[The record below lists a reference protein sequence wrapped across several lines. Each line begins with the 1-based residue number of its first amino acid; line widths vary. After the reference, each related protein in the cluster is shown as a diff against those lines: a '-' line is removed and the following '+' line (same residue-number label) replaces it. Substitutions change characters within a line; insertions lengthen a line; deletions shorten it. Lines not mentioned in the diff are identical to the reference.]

1 MEVESVGRQ
10 GVTAPGPVGP
20 LSHVAV
26 TVMSTENE
34 SKWTSVTLQRSDV
47 TDLDEYAESRFGH
60 TEVSYRSIIQSL
72 LSEAEE

>member
-1 MEVESVGRQ
+1 
-10 GVTAPGPVGP
+10 
-20 LSHVAV
+20 
-26 TVMSTENE
+26 MSTENE